1 MPSQIVSSTDHG
13 SLVVSSNLISRPPW
27 KRFLKKSE
35 FPHVKN
41 LKNHS
46 PWVPRDYTKR
56 TPVGTHGPIRR
67 PRIPL
72 FKGGESVIRL
82 SLGRRLVNLLPVA
95 QRTNA
100 FHKWRRRQD
109 SSVLPS
115 TPYCKV
121 TGRRHRVSPCRSVYF
136 ASPWLLTLDL
146 RRRSRETAL
155 LFPES

>member
-72 FKGGESVIRL
+72 FKGGESLTRL
-82 SLGRRLVNLLPVA
+82 RLGKRLVKLLPVA

-100 FHKWRRRQD
+100 FTTAVQVPWYIILLIYTIYIPKYL
-109 SSVLPS
+109 VPGTVYS
-115 TPYCKV
+115 T
-121 TGRRHRVSPCRSVYF
+121 RHGVHFFFWPCR
-136 ASPWLLTLDL
+136 LTPTT
-146 RRRSRETAL
+146 RSQ
-155 LFPES
+155 P